1 MIWRALVL
9 SGGGAKGEFQV
20 GALQCLAE
28 NFPEPFD
35 FISGV
40 SVGALNTAILAQYA
54 DLRDGVAQLAQIWES
69 IDKNNDV
76 FTGNMTFG
84 ALRSLFTRGAI
95 AADSIFNSNPLARLI
110 ANHVQWN
117 RIVIPFAVGTVS
129 LTDSQYYAIT
139 NVPDLLERFQHPG
152 QQLQL
157 SLQPGIPGS
166 IPDRISDFI
175 LASASMP
182 LLFPPVNIYG
192 HRFVDGGIRNV
203 TPLSAS
209 VKAARLAQA
218 SKRKILIISTAPE
231 LLPYR
236 SRRLLNSGLE
246 IIERAL
252 EIMVHEILENDIQLC
267 MKMNRLAGRRKDLVK
282 IDILHVRPPTK
293 LNVGALEFDH
303 PARRRQARKLGYQ
316 VMKSMLDAWTRSN

>member
-1 MIWRALVL
+1 MTWRALVL

-28 NFPEPFD
+28 NFPEAFD

-40 SVGALNTAILAQYA
+40 SVGALNTAILAQHA
-54 DLRDGVAQLAQIWES
+54 DLRDGVAQLVQLWES
-69 IDKNNDV
+69 IDKNRDV
-76 FTGNMTFG
+76 FTGNLTLG
-84 ALRSLFTRGAI
+84 ALRSLFTRGAV
-95 AADSIFNSNPLARLI
+95 AADSIFNSHPLARLI

-117 RIVIPFAVGTVS
+117 RLVIPFAVGTVS

-139 NVPDLLERFQHPG
+139 NVPDLLEDFRYPG

-157 SLQPGIPGS
+157 SLQPGVPGS
-166 IPDRISDFI
+166 IPDRIADFI

-182 LLFPPVNIYG
+182 LLFPPVDVYG
-192 HRFVDGGIRNV
+192 HRFVDGGLRNV

-209 VKAARLAQA
+209 VKAARRASV
-218 SKRKILIISTAPE
+218 SKRKILIVSTAPA

-236 SRRLLNSGLE
+236 SHRLLNSGLE

-282 IDILHVRPPTK
+282 IDILHVRPP
-293 LNVGALEFDH
+293 LNLNLGALEFDH
-303 PARRRQARKLGYQ
+303 PARRRQARELGYQ
-316 VMKSMLDAWTRSN
+316 AMNSLLDEWSRAN